1 MGIVQRIT
9 QAVKAFRQPA
19 QARGFAAAQLNRL
32 TSSWQVTQE
41 KINDEIRND
50 LDALRNRSR
59 ALENNN
65 DFARNY
71 LDIVETNLIGPD
83 APRLVSLVDNAPG
96 APDDGARV
104 EVVRF
109 EHAADRGLRRRR
121 RETVVRV
128 VADRGRVLV
137 AGGGPVVGLQA

>member
-1 MGIVQRIT
+1 MAIVQRIT
-9 QAVKAFRQPA
+9 QAVKAFRQP
-19 QARGFAAAQLNRL
+19 QTRGFAAAQLNRL

-59 ALENNN
+59 SLENNN

-96 APDDGARV
+96 SPDDGARIAIQNAWAEWSQRDIC
-104 EVVRF
+104 EVS
-109 EHAADRGLRRRR
+109 
-121 RETVVRV
+121 
-128 VADRGRVLV
+128 
-137 AGGGPVVGLQA
+137 GGY

>member
-50 LDALRNRSR
+50 LVAFRKEHNTNIWYDAHP
-59 ALENNN
+59 
-65 DFARNY
+65 
-71 LDIVETNLIGPD
+71 I
-83 APRLVSLVDNAPG
+83 
-96 APDDGARV
+96 
-104 EVVRF
+104 
-109 EHAADRGLRRRR
+109 
-121 RETVVRV
+121 
-128 VADRGRVLV
+128 
-137 AGGGPVVGLQA
+137 